1 MKSKDQREQLT
12 IWRPLLDISREQI
25 CQWVQQL
32 QIAYVN
38 DPTNLDTQYDR
49 AWCRHELW
57 HILQS
62 RYPKMQQALARTSYL
77 MQDANEILNEV
88 LQQDLSFCG
97 NEEKL
102 DLIKLK
108 QLSLARQRQL
118 LSTWMKGQD
127 TYRPAFEM
135 VQRLQDEKL
144 TLKPRLG
151 GEKIHLYGRIG
162 AWPLKKAI
170 QEAHIFPWMRHTI
183 QILSVDNVMLG
194 VFTPNGFWLAQSEYC
209 EIGALNCNIT
219 FIGGGNMAQA
229 LIGGLLSRGLPAT
242 RITVSDPFEKIR
254 LLLQEKDVHV
264 TEDNIEAIKHADIVV
279 FAVKPQVL
287 GSVLKPLKG
296 LLDDKLLI
304 SIVAG
309 AEIKTISDLTGSERI
324 VRVMPNTPALVQTG
338 AHGIYANPEVS
349 AKDRELTTQVLA
361 ATGLTL
367 WVNSEAQIDAV
378 TAVSGSG
385 PAYFF
390 YMMESM
396 IRAGKNMGLD
406 EKVATALTLQTAL
419 GAAQMAITSSSAP
432 SDLRKNVTSPNGT
445 TQAAL
450 EVFDRAQISQ
460 NIQTALA
467 AAQKRS
473 QELAQE
479 LSDSIK

>member
-1 MKSKDQREQLT
+1 MS
-12 IWRPLLDISREQI
+12 
-25 CQWVQQL
+25 
-32 QIAYVN
+32 A
-38 DPTNLDTQYDR
+38 
-49 AWCRHELW
+49 
-57 HILQS
+57 
-62 RYPKMQQALARTSYL
+62 
-77 MQDANEILNEV
+77 
-88 LQQDLSFCG
+88 
-97 NEEKL
+97 
-102 DLIKLK
+102 
-108 QLSLARQRQL
+108 
-118 LSTWMKGQD
+118 
-127 TYRPAFEM
+127 AF
-135 VQRLQDEKL
+135 
-144 TLKPRLG
+144 
-151 GEKIHLYGRIG
+151 
-162 AWPLKKAI
+162 
-170 QEAHIFPWMRHTI
+170 
-183 QILSVDNVMLG
+183 
-194 VFTPNGFWLAQSEYC
+194 
-209 EIGALNCNIT
+209 NCNIT
-219 FIGGGNMAQA
+219 FIGGGYMAQA

-242 RITVSDPFEKIR
+242 RITVSDPIENIR
-254 LLLQEKDVHV
+254 QLLQEKDVHV
-264 TEDNIEAIKHADIVV
+264 TDDNIAAIKNADIVV

-287 GSVLKPLKG
+287 GGVLKPLKG
-296 LLDDKLLI
+296 LLEDKLLI

-309 AEIKTISDLTGSERI
+309 AEIKTISDLTDSERV

-338 AHGIYANPEVS
+338 AHGMFAKPEVS
-349 AKDRELTTQVLA
+349 AKDRELATQVLA

-367 WVNSEAQIDAV
+367 WVSSEAQIDAV

-419 GAAQMAITSSSAP
+419 GAAQMAITSSNAP
-432 SDLRKNVTSPNGT
+432 SELRKNVTSPNGT

>member
-1 MKSKDQREQLT
+1 MS
-12 IWRPLLDISREQI
+12 
-25 CQWVQQL
+25 
-32 QIAYVN
+32 A
-38 DPTNLDTQYDR
+38 
-49 AWCRHELW
+49 
-57 HILQS
+57 
-62 RYPKMQQALARTSYL
+62 
-77 MQDANEILNEV
+77 
-88 LQQDLSFCG
+88 
-97 NEEKL
+97 
-102 DLIKLK
+102 
-108 QLSLARQRQL
+108 
-118 LSTWMKGQD
+118 
-127 TYRPAFEM
+127 
-135 VQRLQDEKL
+135 
-144 TLKPRLG
+144 
-151 GEKIHLYGRIG
+151 
-162 AWPLKKAI
+162 
-170 QEAHIFPWMRHTI
+170 
-183 QILSVDNVMLG
+183 
-194 VFTPNGFWLAQSEYC
+194 
-209 EIGALNCNIT
+209 ALNCNIT